1 MKKRA
6 TIGAITQGGRPMV
19 AAWLTQHLQAFV
31 FSLGQM
37 YKNPLGSLLTTAV
50 IGVSLSLPGGLY
62 LLLDNAGRVTAN
74 WSGNMQ
80 IALFLDPGVD
90 DARLAQLTV
99 ELESH
104 QLVREIR
111 LISPDEALDEYR
123 QYSGFSDALA
133 VLENNPLPPVILLN
147 PDADAVA
154 AGRGE
159 ELLNDL
165 QALDEVETAQFDRQ
179 WANRLFALIGIFQ
192 RIIIILSVLLGFAVL
207 LITGNT
213 IRLAIYN
220 RRTEIEIN
228 KLFGATNAFIQRP
241 FLYSGLV
248 HGLFGGLMA
257 WLLLLASIALLKGP
271 VLNLAGLYASDF
283 QLFSLSLIEA
293 MALVGIGGLLGLMG
307 SWLAVQRNLKSIGL
321 S

>member
-6 TIGAITQGGRPMV
+6 TYSANTQGNRPLLV
-19 AAWLTQHLQAFV
+19 AWLTQHLQAII

-80 IALFLDPGVD
+80 ITLFLDPGVGE
-90 DARLAQLTV
+90 ARLAELAAELDSNQLI
-99 ELESH
+99 
-104 QLVREIR
+104 REIR
-111 LISPDEALDEYR
+111 VIDPEMALEEYK

-133 VLENNPLPPVILLN
+133 VLEENPLPPVILLN
-147 PDADAVA
+147 PDADAIT

-159 ELLNDL
+159 ELLASL
-165 QALDEVETAQFDRQ
+165 QEIKDVETAQFDRQ
-179 WANRLFALIGIFQ
+179 WANRLFALIEIFQ
-192 RIIIILSVLLGFAVL
+192 RIIFILSLLLGFAVL

-241 FLYSGLV
+241 FLYSGLI

-257 WLLLLASIALLKGP
+257 WLLLLVSIGLLKGP

-283 QLFSLSLIEA
+283 QLFSLNPGEA
-293 MALVGIGGLLGLMG
+293 LALVGIGGLLGLMG
-307 SWLAVQRNLKSIGL
+307 SWLAVQRNLRSIGL

>member
-1 MKKRA
+1 MKKPA
-6 TIGAITQGGRPMV
+6 AITSQWHSHG
-19 AAWLTQHLQAFV
+19 ASLNTWLYQHLQALV

-37 YKNPLGSLLTTAV
+37 YRNPLGTLLTTAV

-62 LLLDNAGRVTAN
+62 LLLDNAGRVTSS

-80 IALFLDPGVD
+80 ITLFLRPGVTN
-90 DARLAQLTV
+90 ARLAELTR
-99 ELESH
+99 ELETH
-104 QLVREIR
+104 ELVRDIQV
-111 LISPDEALDEYR
+111 IDPQTALDEYK
-123 QYSGFSDALA
+123 QYSGFNDALD
-133 VLENNPLPPVILLN
+133 VLEDNPLPAVILLN
-147 PDADAVA
+147 PDTDTLA

-159 ELLNDL
+159 KLLSDL
-165 QALDEVETAQFDRQ
+165 EAIDDVETAQFDRQ
-179 WANRLFALIGIFQ
+179 WANRLFALIVIFQ
-192 RIIIILSVLLGFAVL
+192 RIIIILSTLLGFAVL
-207 LITGNT
+207 LIIGNT

-228 KLFGATNAFIQRP
+228 KLFGATDAFIRRP
-241 FLYSGLV
+241 FLYNGLFHGVCGGLV
-248 HGLFGGLMA
+248 A
-257 WLLLLASIALLKGP
+257 WLLLVSSILLLKQP